1 MLKRIFVILFV
12 LAYLPGM
19 AQSDNK
25 LVREGNKKYEEGL
38 FEEAEVDYRKAL
50 EKNENSLKGEFNLG
64 DAIYQQNNFTESAKV
79 FNEITRKFAD
89 KKVRAEAFHN
99 LGNSYLED
107 KKYKESIEAYKNAL
121 RLNPQDYDTK
131 YNLSYAREK
140 LKEQQQQQQ
149 QQQQQNQNQKK
160 NQDQQDSQ
168 QDKQKQKQDQ
178 QQNQQQQQQDQ
189 QRKQQQQQ
197 NQQQQQKPGEQK
209 DQQEKQQAQPQPRK
223 ISKEDAQRMLQAL
236 KDDEKETMKKLLKLQ
251 AQKSKSVKTE
261 KDW

>member
-131 YNLSYAREK
+131 YNLSYAKEK
-140 LKEQQQQQQ
+140 LKEQQQ

-209 DQQEKQQAQPQPRK
+209 DQQEKQQAQSQPRK